1 MEKLFYIIL
10 LTLLIFSHNSKI
22 KKYNLDK
29 TKLSIILSDIT
40 ACICITLDDY
50 KINNTFYLTEISN
63 DKNSKIDKTLY
74 YNYIESCDSKDTCD
88 DIYINNY
95 IENNDRDYEIDSIT
109 GFGYEYKFNFK
120 PEKENQKAILIYYK
134 DFTGKEFTM
143 NYVTMDN
150 KRTIITLYGYFAALW
165 IILNLFLIIYATMK
179 MKRNGL
185 IK

>member
-74 YNYIESCDSKDTCD
+74 YNYIESCDSKTICD
-88 DIYINNY
+88 DIYLNNY
-95 IENNDRDYEIDSIT
+95 EENNNRIEEIESIA
-109 GFGYEYKFNFK
+109 GFNYQYKFTY
-120 PEKENQKAILIYYK
+120 EDENKKAILVRYK
-134 DFTGKEFTM
+134 NFNGKQFIMQFTFFTLRIS
-143 NYVTMDN
+143 Y
-150 KRTIITLYGYFAALW
+150 IITIG
-165 IILNLFLIIYATMK
+165 ILSGMLIIYDLIK
-179 MKRNGL
+179 NIIGYLKFNKRN
-185 IK
+185 IF